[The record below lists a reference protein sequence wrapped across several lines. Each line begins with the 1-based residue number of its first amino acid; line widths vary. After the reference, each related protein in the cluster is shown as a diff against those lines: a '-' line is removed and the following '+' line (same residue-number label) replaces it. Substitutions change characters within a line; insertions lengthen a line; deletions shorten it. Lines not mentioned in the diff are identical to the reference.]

1 MPTTLRLSALQMLV
15 TSDVA
20 ENERNLLAG
29 LARAAGDEAD
39 FLLTPE
45 GSLSGYH
52 SDFDGEV
59 VAAAVER
66 VAAAAKAAGVGLA
79 LGTCYKERAG
89 WPGCHPERLAAR
101 RGELCEGSTPA
112 EPTGERRFPSSDDPL
127 PPGNSA
133 TPTEV
138 CYNQVRVYTP
148 EGEYLGYHA
157 KILRCSS
164 LDHPGTGEMQQFAEG
179 TLRTFDWRG
188 LRFGVLICNDL
199 WATPGFTTM
208 PNPYFAWRLK
218 QMGAQ
223 FILHAIN
230 SGRDLRHRPWHEAC
244 TAMWAK
250 AVQLPI
256 LQVNAAPADGE
267 PLNAPS
273 GVIGPDGER
282 LISVSDCGEEYFVCQ
297 LTVGQELASCHP

>member
-1 MPTTLRLSALQMLV
+1 MTSVRVAALQMLV

-20 ENERNLLAG
+20 ENERRILAG
-29 LARAAGDEAD
+29 LARAAADKAD

-52 SDFDGEV
+52 SDFDGQA
-59 VAAAVER
+59 VAAAVDR
-66 VAAAAKAAGVGLA
+66 VAAAAKSAGLGLA

-89 WPGCHPERLAAR
+89 APSCHPERLATR
-101 RGELCEGSTPA
+101 RGEFCEGSRPP
-112 EPTGERRFPSSDDPL
+112 EPTGGRRIPPSQESL
-127 PPGNSA
+127 PGDNSA
-133 TPTEV
+133 APTEF

-148 EGEYLGYHA
+148 EGDYLGYHA

-164 LDHPGTGEMQQFAEG
+164 LDHPGTGEMTEFAEG
-179 TLRTFDWRG
+179 TLRTFDWRD

-208 PNPYFAWRLK
+208 PNPYLAWRLK

-223 FILHAIN
+223 LILHAIN

-273 GVIGPDGER
+273 GLLGPEGTR
-282 LISVSDCGEEYFVCQ
+282 LVSVPDCTEEYFVCD
-297 LTVGQELASCHP
+297 LL

>member
-1 MPTTLRLSALQMLV
+1 MPTLTIAALQMLV
-15 TSDVA
+15 TLDVA
-20 ENERNLLAG
+20 ENERSILAG
-29 LARAAGDEAD
+29 LERAAHDEAS

-52 SDFDGEV
+52 SDFDGEA

-66 VAAAAKAAGVGLA
+66 VAAFAKEVGVGLA
-79 LGTCYKERAG
+79 LGTCYQERDG
-89 WPGCHPERLAAR
+89 AA
-101 RGELCEGSTPA
+101 
-112 EPTGERRFPSSDDPL
+112 
-127 PPGNSA
+127 
-133 TPTEV
+133 EV

-188 LRFGVLICNDL
+188 LRFGALICNDL

-208 PNPYFAWRLK
+208 PNPYLAWRLK

-230 SGRDLRHRPWHEAC
+230 SGRDIRNRPFLESCAS
-244 TAMWAK
+244 MWAR
-250 AVQLPI
+250 AVQLP
-256 LQVNAAPADGE
+256 LVQVNAAPADGE

-273 GVIGPDGER
+273 GVIAPDGTR
-282 LISVSDCGEEYFVCQ
+282 YLSVPDRGEEYFVCQ
-297 LTVGQELASCHP
+297 LPVGQEPLGRS